1 MRSARPR
8 KVPVQENL
16 ILEMN
21 KYMGRG
27 VTICL
32 RA

>member
-1 MRSARPR
+1 MRGAMP
-8 KVPVQENL
+8 KKEPVQENP